1 MKFTV
6 LVFVSLFSVAA
17 FCQTAKIDL
26 ARAQVIAEATC
37 ASCHYKDGNATFST
51 TPKIAGQYEAYLLK
65 QLRDY
70 KGLPGKQPTRTAPS
84 MLAPLG
90 ILTDAD
96 FRGLAVY
103 YSQKQLTPEKSKHPE
118 TLALGQ
124 RLWRAGNP
132 AKGLP
137 ACAGCHGPS
146 GQGIPPRYPRLQGQ
160 FADYLKNTLIAYQ
173 AGTLRNDLT
182 GAMPDIAQRMS
193 TAEIEAV
200 SDYAAGLR

>member
-1 MKFTV
+1 MKSTV
-6 LVFVSLFSVAA
+6 LAFVSLFSTAA
-17 FCQTAKIDL
+17 FCQTPKVDL

-37 ASCHYKDGNATFST
+37 ASCHYKNGNAIFST
-51 TPKIAGQYEAYLLK
+51 TPKIAGQHEAYLLK
-65 QLRDY
+65 QLRDF
-70 KGLPGKQPTRTAPS
+70 KGQPGRQPTRVATS
-84 MLAPLG
+84 MQAPLG
-90 ILTDAD
+90 ILNDAD
-96 FRGLAVY
+96 FRALAVY
-103 YSQKQLTPEKSKHPE
+103 YSQQQLIPEKSKHPE

-124 RLWRAGNP
+124 HLWRAGSP

-137 ACAGCHGPS
+137 ACASCHGPS

-173 AGTLRNDLT
+173 ADTLQNDLT

-193 TAEIEAV
+193 TAEIDAV